1 MAVQKKPEMRIV
13 SLAPSATSI
22 LCAIGARRL
31 LVGVTKW
38 CCDVA
43 PVAGL
48 PQVGDCWHMES
59 VAEVVALRP
68 SLVIGSVPYKQET
81 VGKLLEQRLNF
92 LAMNPRTLDDVY
104 ADIRLLGGVA
114 GRTAQ
119 AGTLIRK
126 MRSEFA
132 AIARAAK
139 KLKRRVRVY
148 CEAWP
153 NPRISSPPW
162 VAELVKICGG
172 EMIVPA
178 GEKISDE
185 QVAEARPEVI
195 VLAWTATGDKAQPEQ
210 VYKLP
215 AWTDVPAIRNR
226 RVFVVRDELLNT
238 PGPPLMEGAREL
250 WELLRPLDAK
260 GKEKRNARFEAPL
273 EARGKQGKETRR
285 TLRFAEKK
293 KA

>member
-1 MAVQKKPEMRIV
+1 MAAQAKLKMRIV
-13 SLAPSATSI
+13 SLTPSSTSS
-22 LCAIGARRL
+22 LCAIGATKV

-48 PQVGDCWHMES
+48 PEVGDCWHMES

-139 KLKRRVRVY
+139 KLNRRVRGY
-148 CEAWP
+148 CEAWQ
-153 NPRISSPPW
+153 NPRISWPPW
-162 VAELVKICGG
+162 G
-172 EMIVPA
+172 EW
-178 GEKISDE
+178 
-185 QVAEARPEVI
+185 
-195 VLAWTATGDKAQPEQ
+195 L
-210 VYKLP
+210 
-215 AWTDVPAIRNR
+215 
-226 RVFVVRDELLNT
+226 
-238 PGPPLMEGAREL
+238 
-250 WELLRPLDAK
+250 
-260 GKEKRNARFEAPL
+260 
-273 EARGKQGKETRR
+273 
-285 TLRFAEKK
+285 
-293 KA
+293 